1 MNQYRAGLVEGA
13 GLTVAEARR
22 LQEECAGLVV
32 SDTAFDFGALTRVA
46 GTDISYI
53 REDRLAIAVALSFT
67 WPSLEL
73 EEERAY
79 VGRVDFPY
87 VPGLLSFRE
96 LPALLPAVR
105 ALSAPPQLVM
115 ADGQGLAHPRSF
127 GIASHL
133 GVVLGIPTVGC
144 AKSRL
149 VGAYEEPGDRRGDW
163 SRLLYED
170 RCVGAVLRTRDGV
183 KPLFISVG
191 HLIDLD
197 GCVEAVLRC
206 GRGYRL
212 PEPQRLA
219 HALTAR
225 LKAVYREGGL
235 PALEAAASSL
245 PAVPAVGT
253 DGR

>member
-1 MNQYRAGLVEGA
+1 V
-13 GLTVAEARR
+13 TIPEARR

-32 SDTAFDFGALTRVA
+32 SDTAFDFNTLARVA

-53 REDRLAIAVALSFT
+53 REDRLAIAVALSFS

-73 EEERAY
+73 EEERAH
-79 VGRVDFPY
+79 VTRVDFPY

-105 ALSAPPQLVM
+105 ALPVPPQLIMV
-115 ADGQGLAHPRSF
+115 DGQGLAHPRSF

-133 GVVLGIPTVGC
+133 GVALGLPAVGC

-149 VGAYEEPGDRRGDW
+149 VGTYEEPGGKRGDW
-163 SRLLYED
+163 SRLSHAG
-170 RCVGAVLRTRDGV
+170 RVVGAVLRTRDGV
-183 KPLFISVG
+183 KPVFVSVG

-197 GCVEAVLRC
+197 SCIRAVLEC

-225 LKAVYREGGL
+225 LKAAYREGGM
-235 PALEAAASSL
+235 PALEVLVSSL
-245 PAVPAVGT
+245 DKPT
-253 DGR
+253 GRGNNN

>member
-1 MNQYRAGLVEGA
+1 M
-13 GLTVAEARR
+13 
-22 LQEECAGLVV
+22 
-32 SDTAFDFGALTRVA
+32 
-46 GTDISYI
+46 
-53 REDRLAIAVALSFT
+53 
-67 WPSLEL
+67 
-73 EEERAY
+73 
-79 VGRVDFPY
+79 GRVDFPY

-105 ALSAPPQLVM
+105 ALSAPPQLIM

-163 SRLLYED
+163 SRLLDGD

-219 HALTAR
+219 HSLTAR

-245 PAVPAVGT
+245 PAVPAVGAKVGDLSASRASIPMGKKQIAMIICHAWYPPRFAIPPHRGQVRAPAGMT
-253 DGR
+253 IRGCWYWG